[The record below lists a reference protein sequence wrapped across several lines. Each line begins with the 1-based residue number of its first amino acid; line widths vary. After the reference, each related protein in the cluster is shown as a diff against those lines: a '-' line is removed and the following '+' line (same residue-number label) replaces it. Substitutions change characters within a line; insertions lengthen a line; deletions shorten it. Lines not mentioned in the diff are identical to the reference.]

1 MDCVAPQRHLT
12 GLVRRLIGSGSSHPL
27 GIEDEGSGFGFG
39 ALGWELFAV
48 PEETYAGG
56 VADSD
61 DEFTSGVEGS
71 GGGRDESFLAHELA
85 IGLDG
90 DPGSFG
96 GADNQSQRLRGFFGG
111 LGVAGGEGANGDV
124 RCFFGC
130 NGWSL

>member
-1 MDCVAPQRHLT
+1 
-12 GLVRRLIGSGSSHPL
+12 L
-27 GIEDEGSGFGFG
+27 GIEDEGFGFGFG

-56 VADSD
+56 VANSNH
-61 DEFTSGVEGS
+61 ELASGVERS
-71 GGGRDESFLAHELA
+71 GGGRDQSFLAHELT

-90 DPGSFG
+90 DPGSLG

-111 LGVAGGEGANGDV
+111 LAVAGGKGSNGDL

-130 NGWSL
+130 NGRSL